1 MKRFYLVA
9 ATVGTIIPWLFFGQF
24 INAEGVNLSLFLAS
38 LPVNSVTRG
47 ATADLLISILIFWV
61 WAYTDARK
69 RGIRYWWLTIVAGFT
84 VGLSLALPLYLYM
97 REDAA

>member
-9 ATVGTIIPWLFFGQF
+9 AIIGTLIPWFFFGQF
-24 INAEGVNLSLFLAS
+24 ISAEGVNLSLFLAS
-38 LPVNSVTRG
+38 LPANSVTSG

-61 WAYTDARK
+61 WAYTDSRQ
-69 RGIRYWWLTIVAGFT
+69 RGIQYWWLTVVAGFT

-97 REDAA
+97 REDTR